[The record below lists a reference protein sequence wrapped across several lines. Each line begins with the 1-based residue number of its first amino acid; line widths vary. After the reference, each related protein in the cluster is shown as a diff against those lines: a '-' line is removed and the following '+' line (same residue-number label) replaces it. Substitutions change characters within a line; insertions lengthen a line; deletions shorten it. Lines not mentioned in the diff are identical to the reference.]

1 MLNLHLSLTQWY
13 FVIAAIFLPIN
24 VVDQIVRFRRKAKE
38 LADPPSPTHPAAE
51 LPRFRLSVRRLIILT
66 LLWPI
71 TFLFGYLG
79 AIWDSDP
86 FSITNPR
93 PDRFFRPR

>member
-1 MLNLHLSLTQWY
+1 MHLSLLQWY
-13 FVIAAIFLPIN
+13 LVIAGIFLPIN
-24 VVDQIVRFRRKAKE
+24 IFDQIVKFRKKTKD
-38 LADPPSPTHPAAE
+38 LADPPSSTHPAEE

-86 FSITNPR
+86 FSISNPR
-93 PDRFFRPR
+93 PDRFFRFR

>member
-1 MLNLHLSLTQWY
+1 MHLSLLQWY
-13 FVIAAIFLPIN
+13 LVIAGIFLPIN
-24 VVDQIVRFRRKAKE
+24 VVDQIVKFRKKAKD
-38 LADPPSPTHPAAE
+38 LADPPSSTHPAEE
-51 LPRFRLSVRRLIILT
+51 LPRFRLSVRRLSILT